1 LIGKTQS
8 PELFGHL
15 DDQEEVLDALQP
27 AGAIEQVEV
36 DLAGLRRHDVGPGR
50 DEEDAAVGA
59 QVVRVEELVEL
70 VERRRVARCLP
81 ASRNASVVVMS
92 TVSVPLFSRVPH
104 SPLTL
109 ALPPPNGALNDAEAP
124 VMPLRTSSS
133 VDVPDRISPVSER
146 VS

>member
-1 LIGKTQS
+1 VRRDLIGKTQS
-8 PELFGHL
+8 LELFGHL

-81 ASRNASVVVMS
+81 VV
-92 TVSVPLFSRVPH
+92 
-104 SPLTL
+104 
-109 ALPPPNGALNDAEAP
+109 
-124 VMPLRTSSS
+124 PLRTSSS
-133 VDVPDRISPVSER
+133 LDVPDRISPVSER